1 MSKYVKNLITGDI
14 LKRLDGVSDAI
25 LVNVIGMDSA
35 STYNIR
41 KQLREKNIRML
52 VVKRSMA
59 SRATEGTSLRA
70 MFDGREGSMAIVWG
84 SEDFVSLAKEITA
97 IDKSKTFE
105 KFEVKG
111 GVMDSDG
118 LSAEQVL
125 AISKWPSRVEQISL
139 LIGQVL
145 SPGGTLSAQLL
156 SPGGKLAS
164 QLEKLVEKLETS
176 AADTATADTAADGTT
191 AEGAPA
197 ADTPVAKEEEAPPS

>member
-1 MSKYVKNLITGDI
+1 VSKYVKNLISGDI
-14 LKRLDGVSDAI
+14 LRRLDGVSDAI
-25 LVNVIGMDSA
+25 LVNVVGMNSG
-35 STYNIR
+35 STYTIR
-41 KQLREKNIRML
+41 KQLREKQIHML

-70 MFDGREGSMAIVWG
+70 MFDNREGSMAIVWG
-84 SEDFVSLAKEITA
+84 SEDFVSLAKEIAA
-97 IDKSKTFE
+97 IDKSKTFD

-145 SPGGTLSAQLL
+145 SPGSTLSAQLL

-164 QLEKLVEKLETS
+164 QLEKLVEKLEAAAPDSS
-176 AADTATADTAADGTT
+176 AGDT
-191 AEGAPA
+191 PA
-197 ADTPVAKEEEAPPS
+197 ADNPDEQQEEATPS